1 MGRRSPAQVPE
12 RMIVANKS
20 PASKIGQVL
29 EEDHQQILDDWMREQ
44 QKVPALRPELI
55 DERELR
61 QESGELLVR
70 LRRVISGELPGD
82 LGSEEWEPVREMLED
97 FSNSSALK
105 GLSPTEVA
113 TFVFSL
119 KKPLFESLRKAH
131 GDEPAE
137 LATDIW
143 TATTLL
149 DDLGLYTSETH
160 SKSRE
165 RVIERQRQEVM
176 ELSTPV
182 VKLWDGILALPIIG
196 ILDSERA
203 QTVMESLLE
212 KIVETEAEIA
222 IIDIT
227 GVQTVDTLVAQHLLK
242 TVAAAQLM
250 GADCIISGVRP
261 QIAQTI
267 VHLGIDLQ
275 GVITKAT
282 IADALAVAL
291 RRTGFTIASE
301 RT

>member
-131 GDEPAE
+131 ADEPAE

-291 RRTGFTIASE
+291 RRTGFTVASE